1 MPRADFE
8 EAVVAAQT
16 ITADECGDGDDEVPL
31 ERTPLFEAVPT
42 EMELPEMRP
51 ARRPTVVAAPVQPV
65 QARPALRAQRNASI
79 SVVDATPPPPPSS

>member
-1 MPRADFE
+1 MQA
-8 EAVVAAQT
+8 

-79 SVVDATPPPPPSS
+79 SVVDATPPPPAAE